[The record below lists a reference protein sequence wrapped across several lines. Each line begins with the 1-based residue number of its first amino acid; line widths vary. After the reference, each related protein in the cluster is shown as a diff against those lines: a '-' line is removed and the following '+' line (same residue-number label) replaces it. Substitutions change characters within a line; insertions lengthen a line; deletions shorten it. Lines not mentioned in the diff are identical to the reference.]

1 MTRWTITFVFLFIAF
16 PALGANAVDTDI
28 LKLSG
33 SFLQGGVVFGQTKS
47 GSSVALDGRQV
58 RVSKDGRFVIGFG
71 RDHQVNSL
79 LTVKTQTNIRISH
92 PIQVKTRQYKT
103 EKVNGLP
110 ASKVTPS
117 AKFLKRIRKEN
128 GKIAQ
133 IRTLDTDENWYQ
145 SGWKWPAIGRVSG
158 VFGSQRVLNG
168 IPKRPHYGLD
178 VAAPIGT
185 PIVASTDGT
194 IHMAEK
200 DLYYT
205 GGTVMIDHGHG
216 LVSVYSHLSKLSVEV
231 GTFVKQGTKIG
242 EIGATGRASGPHLD
256 WRLNWFKERLD
267 PQLLLGPMPK
277 K

>member
-1 MTRWTITFVFLFIAF
+1 
-16 PALGANAVDTDI
+16 
-28 LKLSG
+28 
-33 SFLQGGVVFGQTKS
+33 
-47 GSSVALDGRQV
+47 VALDGRQV

-71 RDHQVNSL
+71 RDHQVNAL
-79 LTVKTQTNIRISH
+79 LTVKTPSGIQISH
-92 PIQVKTRQYKT
+92 PMQVKTRQYKT
-103 EKVNGLP
+103 EKINGLSP
-110 ASKVTPS
+110 SKVTPS
-117 AKFLKRIRKEN
+117 EKFLKRIRKEN

-145 SGWKWPAIGRVSG
+145 SGWKWPAIGRISG

-178 VAAPIGT
+178 VAAPVGT
-185 PIVASTDGT
+185 PVVASTNGT
-194 IHMAEK
+194 IQMAEK

-205 GGTVMIDHGHG
+205 GGTVMIDHGYG
-216 LVSVYSHLSKLSVEV
+216 LVSVYSHLSKVSVEV
-231 GTFVKQGTKIG
+231 GAFVKQGAKIG